1 MWRDPWPC
9 LQIAGQPSSRPFRNG
24 GRRLCDLNLYS
35 CVGTL
40 RAGILIVK
48 IVDLGLIGELG
59 VEASISATGEQHRV
73 GVDGIH
79 AASLLSLPPALPPA
93 LSLSLSLPPALP
105 LLLSLPLLL
114 PLSLLLSRSRSLA
127 TVLSS
132 CDNRRKL
139 VDRLVQGICFCL
151 NTGRLVDE
159 IAVGGVDLNAIEP
172 CDQRVRG
179 TVAIGFDRMGDIR
192 MGHLARND
200 VSLHRQ
206 ETAHIVRRWRRKSL
220 PFPRDG
226 RWAQR
231 LRTTDVI
238 RQHQPPHVP

>member
-1 MWRDPWPC
+1 M
-9 LQIAGQPSSRPFRNG
+9 
-24 GRRLCDLNLYS
+24 
-35 CVGTL
+35 GTL

-79 AASLLSLPPALPPA
+79 AASLLSLPPALSLPLPPA
-93 LSLSLSLPPALP
+93 LSLSLPPALP
-105 LLLSLPLLL
+105 LLLSLPLSLL
-114 PLSLLLSRSRSLA
+114 LSLLLSLSLA

-159 IAVGGVDLNAIEP
+159 IAVV
-172 CDQRVRG
+172 Q
-179 TVAIGFDRMGDIR
+179 
-192 MGHLARND
+192 
-200 VSLHRQ
+200 
-206 ETAHIVRRWRRKSL
+206 
-220 PFPRDG
+220 
-226 RWAQR
+226 
-231 LRTTDVI
+231 
-238 RQHQPPHVP
+238 